1 MQTFTAVTDESLA
14 ATITRAK
21 SRVVLVTPGVSEVVA
36 QAIGALTAA
45 PDQPKVVVIL
55 DPDEDAYRVGY
66 GDLKGI
72 ELLRTLVE
80 RPSITLRSQRGLRIG
95 VLIADDEILL
105 WAPTPKAVEGNRT
118 ASEPNGIRLDR
129 TADVSAQLN
138 QAVGSDESNAVLAQ
152 ADIGRE
158 TLNAEQVAVTV
169 KALAANPPAPVDLS
183 KIARVFST
191 KIQFVECTLR
201 GAQWTERETK
211 VSSLLLNADVP
222 EGLKELFDTKI
233 RPFSKQADVA
243 VEVQAMV
250 RGQLAFD
257 AAGKPIMDLRTQAEI
272 RQDWDDILKRYLRR
286 MRSFGLLI
294 RRADKPAFEAEVAAF
309 QTVLQA
315 WVKGFR
321 KEIEKDEKTLV
332 TEITGLI
339 MARMAAKPNPP
350 APQMKREAVET
361 MIREGIQGMR
371 VIEPS
376 VKLVFK
382 DVSWE
387 STGDPEFRK
396 ALGEV
401 LPKEDAQGWFKVY
414 AAAPQRGTSDLFSQD
429 G

>member
-14 ATITRAK
+14 RAIGQAR
-21 SRVVLVTPGVSEVVA
+21 SRVVLVTPGVSEVVSR
-36 QAIGALTAA
+36 AIDALTAA
-45 PDQPKVVVIL
+45 PDRPKVVLIL

-66 GDLKGI
+66 GDQKGV
-72 ELLRTLVE
+72 ELLRTLAE
-80 RPSITLRSQRGLRIG
+80 RPNITLRSQRGLRIG
-95 VLIADDEILL
+95 VLIVDDHILL
-105 WAPTPKAVEGNRT
+105 WAPTPKAVEGDR
-118 ASEPNGIRLDR
+118 ADGEPNGIRLDC

-138 QAVGSDESNAVLAQ
+138 EALGSDESNAVLAQ
-152 ADIGRE
+152 AEIGRQ

-257 AAGKPIMDLRTQAEI
+257 VAGNPIMDSRTQAEI
-272 RQDWDDILKRYLRR
+272 RQDWDEILKRYLRR
-286 MRSFGLLI
+286 MRGFGLLI
-294 RRADKPAFEAEVAAF
+294 RRADKSAFQTEVAAF
-309 QTVLQA
+309 QTVLQS

-321 KEIEKDEKTLV
+321 KEVEKDENSLV
-332 TEITGLI
+332 SDITKLI
-339 MARMAAKPNPP
+339 LARIAAKPNP
-350 APQMKREAVET
+350 AQPQMKREAVEA

-414 AAAPQRGTSDLFSQD
+414 AAAPQRGTSDLFSPNE
-429 G
+429 